1 MDFTRTSVV
10 RSELFYRKS
19 KVSNG
24 LLVVFTTEAVHESS
38 YLNLIFSI

>member
-10 RSELFYRKS
+10 KSELFYRKS
-19 KVSNG
+19 KVLNG